1 MRFGAAN
8 GGVHNEVVVDTHTR
22 HRDIRFRLLRVI
34 ARDDHRVTGSTFL
47 IWREGEL
54 DVEVSAG
61 FGRSACRNHRGDND
75 LLSRRVAFEVEP
87 RNRRVGRIEFNVR
100 YAQRIGAEVV
110 ETILANELVAD
121 RDLRELF
128 RYADGSK
135 QRVAAT
141 EFQVNREPATQHAG
155 GVDTREARSYVISPE
170 RELGGLRSHAG

>member
-1 MRFGAAN
+1 M
-8 GGVHNEVVVDTHTR
+8 
-22 HRDIRFRLLRVI
+22 
-34 ARDDHRVTGSTFL
+34 
-47 IWREGEL
+47 

-110 ETILANELVAD
+110 EPIRANELIAD

-170 RELGGLRSHAG
+170 RELGGLRSDAVVVVHTEREPRCAVARCVPFLLVVPDGIENASDAEFPECH